1 MLNTDLRHSEMDAA
15 TSNCALAITASIQ
28 KKVPRIT
35 NMKIKVEV
43 SKHEV
48 HRLKSNDVSAMF
60 EQQHQLKDD
69 TKDQQLYLFID
80 EQWKTKTKYDKQRSK
95 PLSKNIDKV
104 LKNLNF
110 DKAYRLSRNAE
121 TTVLNSDQ

>member
-1 MLNTDLRHSEMDAA
+1 
-15 TSNCALAITASIQ
+15 
-28 KKVPRIT
+28 
-35 NMKIKVEV
+35 
-43 SKHEV
+43 
-48 HRLKSNDVSAMF
+48 MF

-121 TTVLNSDQ
+121 TTVLNSDQEYMVNIYKKKRARSIE